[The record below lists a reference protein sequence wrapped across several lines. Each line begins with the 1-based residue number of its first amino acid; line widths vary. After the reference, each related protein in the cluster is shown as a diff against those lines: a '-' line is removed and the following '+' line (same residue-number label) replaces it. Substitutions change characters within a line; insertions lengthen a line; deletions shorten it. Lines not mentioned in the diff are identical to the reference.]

1 MGQTLKELIMKYTIT
16 LLIAA
21 ILSLGGLTNADA
33 ASPSRDFCGL
43 GHDLHEGIHD
53 VHHGVHRAF
62 HHLHHGIHH
71 VFHKIHNHLP

>member
-1 MGQTLKELIMKYTIT
+1 
-16 LLIAA
+16 
-21 ILSLGGLTNADA
+21 
-33 ASPSRDFCGL
+33 
-43 GHDLHEGIHD
+43 